1 LFFSSSADQ
10 AHGQVNSQ
18 KHAPESDD
26 DDEPQATI
34 VEEYIQNHINQEPVQ
49 IAEEEIPKDLEQRF
63 YDVDLMMNDALKSN
77 NEAVMLENER
87 KNDLTF
93 HKRQNKRDYFNKR
106 SLLKKRIQEHYQV
119 DTDSHGYLFESS
131 IQAHRSGAWAK
142 RSKGKNSYTFGWD
155 VFNDD
160 SLYKAYN
167 KRTS

>member
-1 LFFSSSADQ
+1 MFFSSSTDQ
-10 AHGQVNSQ
+10 VQGQGNSQ

-34 VEEYIQNHINQEPVQ
+34 VEEYIQNHISKEPAQ

-93 HKRQNKRDYFNKR
+93 HKR
-106 SLLKKRIQEHYQV
+106 
-119 DTDSHGYLFESS
+119 
-131 IQAHRSGAWAK
+131 
-142 RSKGKNSYTFGWD
+142 
-155 VFNDD
+155 
-160 SLYKAYN
+160 
-167 KRTS
+167 